1 MMAESKVEAV
11 ASDLKKIVAGN
22 VLSDDL
28 SRTIYSSGAC
38 IYSVRP
44 MVIVQPRRKEDV
56 VQCVRYAA
64 KNGIPLTARGGGTGR
79 AGQGIG
85 EGIIL
90 DFMRYMNQILEVD
103 PEKKW
108 VRVQPGVILGR
119 LNAFLKPLKKFFPID
134 PSTSDYCALGG
145 MIANNSSG
153 PHAIKYGATRDWV
166 ESLEVVLSSGEVIQT
181 GPRPADVPG
190 SSAGTNGLEK
200 KIYTGI
206 LDLLGRYQEPL
217 REEKPDTMKN
227 SSGYDLWQ
235 VRKNGS
241 LDLTPLLVGSEGTLG
256 VFTEA
261 RLRLADPAGKTHT
274 AFFYF
279 DTLDTVGRATVEIL
293 KFSPTMVEIMEKQ
306 IIDLARGKFK
316 EMKPYLPEGIEA
328 TLFVEFEGP
337 SEEELQEKM
346 RRLERRLI
354 QEEKLAVS
362 LKAARDAKD
371 REMLTKVRSV
381 SGPILNKVKGP
392 KKPIAFIEDAAV
404 HPRRLGEYIA
414 GLREILKRNGAEAS
428 IYGHAGD
435 GNLHVMVFLDMK
447 NSEDVARMVRITDE
461 SCDLVL
467 RLKGTI
473 SGEHGDGLL
482 RTAYVPR
489 QYPRLYPAFVEVKK
503 LFDPQNVLNPGR
515 VVGSD
520 PDLMGKH
527 LKFGAKYRHVPTDSA
542 FDGETLSTEVEACHG
557 CGKCRSYCP
566 LAMATNDESYM
577 GRAKAS
583 LLRELMS
590 GRLDP
595 QAFLAS
601 DELKKVM
608 DGCVNCK
615 RCLTECPS
623 GVDIPWVS
631 LMARAHY
638 VKNRGQ
644 SFKDRFIAD
653 THLACRVGNTLSPLV
668 NLAFSIGPARALMES
683 TIGLDRR
690 RKMPPFS
697 AKTFRETYQA
707 RDRGNG
713 KAAYFLSCYAN
724 YNDPEGEGRAMV
736 EVLERNGF
744 GVELPEFECCGIA
757 RISSGGLEPALK
769 GIGENL
775 EKISSLVGKGIP
787 VVFSEPS
794 CALAVKQEYPRIVNS
809 EKAAKAAAGCYEIH
823 GFLSKLKQEGKL
835 NTQFGEMKLKVG
847 YHNPCHLRALG
858 ISKEVV
864 ELLKLVPGLEVQ
876 AFGDRC
882 CGLAGTFG
890 MKKQNYD
897 LSMEI
902 GRPLFE
908 EIKKSGV
915 DRVVTGCGSC
925 AMQIAQ
931 GTGLKV
937 AHPLTLLAEAYRR
950 AASPKAEGGT
960 RKAE

>member
-1 MMAESKVEAV
+1 MSRRSSSIR
-11 ASDLKKIVAGN
+11 ASGL
-22 VLSDDL
+22 
-28 SRTIYSSGAC
+28 
-38 IYSVRP
+38 
-44 MVIVQPRRKEDV
+44 
-56 VQCVRYAA
+56 
-64 KNGIPLTARGGGTGR
+64 
-79 AGQGIG
+79 
-85 EGIIL
+85 
-90 DFMRYMNQILEVD
+90 
-103 PEKKW
+103 
-108 VRVQPGVILGR
+108 
-119 LNAFLKPLKKFFPID
+119 FFPID
-134 PSTSDYCALGG
+134 PSTQDVCTLGG

-181 GPRPADVPG
+181 GPRNAAG
-190 SSAGTNGLEK
+190 LESSGGTEGLEK
-200 KIYTGI
+200 KIYAGI
-206 LDLLGRYQEPL
+206 LDLLGRYGGALQ
-217 REEKPDTMKN
+217 EEKPDTMKN
-227 SSGYDLWQ
+227 SCGYDLWQ

-256 VFTEA
+256 IFTEA
-261 RLRLADPAGKTHT
+261 KLRLADPGGKTHT

-293 KFSPTMVEIMEKQ
+293 KFSPTMLEIMEKQ
-306 IIDLARGKFK
+306 IIDLARGKYP

-328 TLFVEFEGP
+328 TLFVEFEGQ
-337 SEEELQEKM
+337 SEEELQEKI
-346 RRLERRLI
+346 RRLEQRLI

-362 LKAARDAKD
+362 LKAARDARD
-371 REMLTKVRSV
+371 QEMLTKVRTV
-381 SGPILNKVKGP
+381 SGPILNKVKGT

-447 NSEDVARMVRITDE
+447 NPEDVARMVRITDE

-489 QYPRLYPAFVEVKK
+489 QYPRLYPAFVELKK

-515 VVGSD
+515 VVGDD

-527 LKFGAKYRHVPTDSA
+527 LKFGAEYRHVPTGSA
-542 FDGETLSTEVEACHG
+542 FDGEILSAEVEACHG

-566 LAMATNDESYM
+566 LAMATNDESYL

-583 LLRELMS
+583 LLRELIS
-590 GRLDP
+590 GNLDP
-595 QAFLAS
+595 DTFLAS

-615 RCLTECPS
+615 RCLTECPT

-631 LMARAHY
+631 LMARAHQ

-644 SFKDRFIAD
+644 SFKDRFLAD
-653 THLACRVGNTLSPLV
+653 THLACRIGSSLAPLV

-683 TIGLDRR
+683 ALGLDRR

-697 AKTFRETYQA
+697 PRTFREMYKGL
-707 RDRGNG
+707 DKGNG
-713 KAAYFLSCYAN
+713 KVAYFLSCYAN
-724 YNDPEGEGRAMV
+724 YNDPEGEGRALV

-744 GVELPEFECCGIA
+744 GVEIPDFQCCGIA

-769 GIGENL
+769 GVGENL
-775 EKISSLVGKGIP
+775 EKISSLVEKGIP
-787 VVFSEPS
+787 VIFSEPS

-809 EKAAKAAAGCYEIH
+809 EKAAKAAAGCHEIH

-835 NTQFGEMKLKVG
+835 NTNLGEMKLKVG

-864 ELLKLVPGLEVQ
+864 ELLKLIPGLEVQ

-902 GRPLFE
+902 GKPLFE
-908 EIKKSGV
+908 EIRKSGV

-937 AHPLTLLAEAYRR
+937 THPLTLLAEAYRR
-950 AASPKAEGGT
+950 AL
-960 RKAE
+960 

>member
-1 MMAESKVEAV
+1 MAEGKIEAI
-11 ASDLKKIVAGN
+11 ATDLKKIVEGN
-22 VLSDDL
+22 ILSDEL

-38 IYSVRP
+38 IYSLRP
-44 MVIVQPRRKEDV
+44 MVIVQPRHKEDV

-90 DFMRYMNQILEVD
+90 DFMRYMNQVLEVD

-119 LNAFLKPLKKFFPID
+119 LNAFLKPMKKFFPID
-134 PSTSDYCALGG
+134 PSTTDYCALGG

-166 ESLEVVLSSGEVIQT
+166 ESLEVVLSSGEIIQT
-181 GPRPADVPG
+181 GPQTAVG
-190 SSAGTNGLEK
+190 LESSGGTDGLEK
-200 KIYTGI
+200 KVYAGV
-206 LDLLGRYQEPL
+206 LNLLGRYQEPL
-217 REEKPDTMKN
+217 QEEKPDTMKN
-227 SSGYDLWQ
+227 SCGYDLWQ
-235 VRKNGS
+235 VRRNGS

-256 VFTEA
+256 IFTEA
-261 RLRLADPAGKTHT
+261 KLRLADLGGKTHT
-274 AFFYF
+274 ALIYF
-279 DTLDTVGRATVEIL
+279 NTLDTVGKATVEIL
-293 KFSPTMVEIMEKQ
+293 KLSPTMLEIMEKQ
-306 IIDLARGKFK
+306 IIDLARGKYK

-328 TLFVEFEGP
+328 TLFVEFEGQ
-337 SEEELQEKM
+337 SEEELKEKM
-346 RRLERRLI
+346 HRVEQRLI
-354 QEEKLAVS
+354 QEEKLAIS
-362 LKAARDAKD
+362 LKAAQDTKD
-371 REMLTKVRSV
+371 KEMLTKVRSV

-414 GLREILKRNGAEAS
+414 GLRGILKRNGAEAS

-447 NSEDVARMVRITDE
+447 KTEDVARMLRITDE

-489 QYPRLYPAFVEVKK
+489 QYPKLYPAFVELKK
-503 LFDPQNVLNPGR
+503 LFDPENVLNPGR

-527 LKFGAKYRHVPTDSA
+527 LKFGAEYRHVPTGSD
-542 FDGETLSTEVEACHG
+542 FDGEALGAEVEACHG

-566 LAMATNDESYM
+566 LAMATNDESYL
-577 GRAKAS
+577 GRAKSS
-583 LLRELMS
+583 LLRELIS
-590 GRLDP
+590 GKLDP
-595 QAFLAS
+595 GTFLAS
-601 DELKKVM
+601 DELKRVM

-615 RCLTECPS
+615 RCLTECPT

-631 LMARAHY
+631 LMARAHH

-653 THLACRVGNTLSPLV
+653 THLACRVGNTLAPLV

-683 TIGLDRR
+683 AIGLDRR

-697 AKTFRETYQA
+697 PKTFREMYKGSGK
-707 RDRGNG
+707 GNG

-736 EVLERNGF
+736 EVLERNGYE
-744 GVELPEFECCGIA
+744 VEVPDFECCGIA
-757 RISSGGLEPALK
+757 RISSGGLKPALK
-769 GIGENL
+769 GVAENL
-775 EKISSLVGKGIP
+775 EKISSLVEKGIP

-794 CALAVKQEYPRIVNS
+794 CALAVKQEYPRILNS
-809 EKAAKAAAGCYEIH
+809 EKAAKAAGGCYEVH
-823 GFLSKLKQEGKL
+823 GFLSDLKQKGKL
-835 NTQFGEMKLKVG
+835 NTKFGEIKLKVG

-864 ELLKLVPGLEVQ
+864 ELLKLIPGLEVQ
-876 AFGDRC
+876 AFSDRC

-902 GRPLFE
+902 GQPLFE

-931 GTGLKV
+931 GTGLKA
-937 AHPLTLLAEAYRR
+937 AHPLTLLAEAYR
-950 AASPKAEGGT
+950 KG
-960 RKAE
+960 

>member
-1 MMAESKVEAV
+1 MAEGRIETI
-11 ASDLKKIVAGN
+11 ASDLKKIVQGN
-22 VLSDDL
+22 VLSDEL

-38 IYSVRP
+38 IYSLRP
-44 MVIVQPRRKEDV
+44 LVIVQPRHKEDV
-56 VQCVRYAA
+56 VECVRYAVR
-64 KNGIPLTARGGGTGR
+64 NGIPLTARGGGTGR

-90 DFMRYMNQILEVD
+90 DFMRYMNQVLEVD

-108 VRVQPGVILGR
+108 VRVQPGVVLGR
-119 LNAFLKPLKKFFPID
+119 LNARLKPLKKFFPID
-134 PSTSDYCALGG
+134 PSTADYCALGG

-181 GPRPADVPG
+181 GPRTVSG
-190 SSAGTNGLEK
+190 LEISGGTDGLEK
-200 KIYTGI
+200 RVYSGI
-206 LDLLGRYQEPL
+206 LDLLARYQGPL

-227 SSGYDLWQ
+227 SCGYDLWQ

-241 LDLTPLLVGSEGTLG
+241 LDLTPLFVGSEGTLG

-261 RLRLADPAGKTHT
+261 KLRLADLGGKTHT

-279 DTLDTVGRATVEIL
+279 NTLDTVGRATLELL
-293 KFSPTMVEIMEKQ
+293 KLSPTMLEIMEKQ
-306 IIDLARGKFK
+306 IIDLARAKFK
-316 EMKPYLPEGIEA
+316 EMAPYLPEGIEA

-337 SEEELQEKM
+337 SEEELGERM
-346 RRLERRLI
+346 RRAQQRVV

-362 LKAARDAKD
+362 VKAAQNPKD

-414 GLREILKRNGAEAS
+414 GLRGILKRNGAEAS

-447 NSEDVARMVRITDE
+447 KAEDVARMVRITEE

-489 QYPRLYPAFVEVKK
+489 QYPGLYPAFVELKK
-503 LFDPQNVLNPGR
+503 LFDPKNVLNPGR
-515 VVGSD
+515 IVGND

-527 LKFGAKYRHVPTDSA
+527 LKFGAEYHHVSTRSP
-542 FDGETLSTEVEACHG
+542 FDGEALSTEVEACHG

-566 LAMATNDESYM
+566 LAMATNDESFL
-577 GRAKAS
+577 GRAKAN
-583 LLRELMS
+583 LLRELIS

-595 QAFLAS
+595 DVFLAS
-601 DELKKVM
+601 PELKKVM

-631 LMARAHY
+631 LMARAHH
-638 VKNRGQ
+638 VKNKGQ
-644 SFKDRFIAD
+644 AFKDRFIAD
-653 THLACRVGNTLSPLV
+653 THLACRVGNSLAPLV
-668 NLAFSIGPARALMES
+668 NLAFSIGPARALIES
-683 TIGLDRR
+683 AIGLDRR
-690 RKMPPFS
+690 RKMPAFS
-697 AKTFRETYQA
+697 SKTFREMY
-707 RDRGNG
+707 RGSDKGNG
-713 KAAYFLSCYAN
+713 KVAYFLSCYAN
-724 YNDPEGEGRAMV
+724 YNDPEGEGRALV
-736 EVLERNGF
+736 EVMERNGF
-744 GVELPEFECCGIA
+744 GVEVPEFECCGIA

-769 GIGENL
+769 GVGENL
-775 EKISSLVGKGIP
+775 EKISALVGKGIP

-809 EKAAKAAAGCYEIH
+809 EKAARAAAGCYEVH
-823 GFLSKLKQEGKL
+823 GFLSQLKQEGRL
-835 NTQFGEMKLKVG
+835 NTHFGEMKLRVG

-858 ISKEVV
+858 ISKEVI
-864 ELLKLVPGLEVQ
+864 ELLRLIPGLEVR
-876 AFGDRC
+876 AFSDQC

-890 MKKQNYD
+890 MKRQNYD

-902 GRPLFE
+902 GKPLFE

-915 DRVVTGCGSC
+915 ERVVTGCGSC

-931 GTGLKV
+931 GTGLPV
-937 AHPLTLLAEAYRR
+937 VHPLALLAEAYR
-950 AASPKAEGGT
+950 KG
-960 RKAE
+960 

>member
-1 MMAESKVEAV
+1 MAESKIETI
-11 ASDLKKIVAGN
+11 ASDLKKIVEGN
-22 VLSDDL
+22 VLSDEL

-44 MVIVQPRRKEDV
+44 MVIVQPRHKEDV

-64 KNGIPLTARGGGTGR
+64 QNGVSLTARGGGTGR

-90 DFMRYMNQILEVD
+90 DFVRYMNQILEVD
-103 PEKKW
+103 AEKKW
-108 VRVQPGVILGR
+108 VRVQPGIILGR
-119 LNAFLKPLKKFFPID
+119 LNAVLKPMKKFFPID
-134 PSTSDYCALGG
+134 PSTADYCALGG

-181 GPRPADVPG
+181 GPRNAAG
-190 SSAGTNGLEK
+190 LESSGGTDGLEK
-200 KIYTGI
+200 KIYAGV
-206 LDLLGRYQEPL
+206 LDLLGRYRGALQ
-217 REEKPDTMKN
+217 EEKPDTMKN
-227 SSGYDLWQ
+227 SCGYDLWQ

-241 LDLTPLLVGSEGTLG
+241 LDLTPLLVGSEGTLAI
-256 VFTEA
+256 FTEA
-261 RLRLADPAGKTHT
+261 KLRLADSGGKTHT

-293 KFSPTMVEIMEKQ
+293 KFSPTMLEIMEKQ
-306 IIDLARGKFK
+306 IIDLARGKYP
-316 EMKPYLPEGIEA
+316 EMKAYLPEGIEA
-328 TLFVEFEGP
+328 TLFVEFEGQ

-346 RRLERRLI
+346 RRVEQRLI

-362 LKAARDAKD
+362 LKAARDARD
-371 REMLTKVRSV
+371 QEMLTKVRRV
-381 SGPILNKVKGP
+381 SGPILNKVKGT

-447 NSEDVARMVRITDE
+447 NPEDVARMVRITDE

-489 QYPRLYPAFVEVKK
+489 QYPRLYPAFVELKK

-515 VVGSD
+515 VVGDD

-527 LKFGAKYRHVPTDSA
+527 LKFGAEYRHVPTGSA
-542 FDGETLSTEVEACHG
+542 FDGEILSAEVEACHG

-566 LAMATNDESYM
+566 LAMATNDESYL

-583 LLRELMS
+583 LLRELIS
-590 GRLDP
+590 GNLDP
-595 QAFLAS
+595 DTFLAS
-601 DELKKVM
+601 EELKKVM

-615 RCLTECPS
+615 RCLTECPT

-631 LMARAHY
+631 LMARAHQ

-644 SFKDRFIAD
+644 SFKDRFLAD
-653 THLACRVGNTLSPLV
+653 THLACRIGSSLAPLV

-683 TIGLDRR
+683 AFGLDRR
-690 RKMPPFS
+690 RKMPSFS
-697 AKTFRETYQA
+697 PRTFREMYKGL
-707 RDRGNG
+707 DKGNG
-713 KAAYFLSCYAN
+713 KVAYFLSCYAN
-724 YNDPEGEGRAMV
+724 YNDPEGEGRAVV

-744 GVELPEFECCGIA
+744 GVEIPDFQCCGIA

-769 GIGENL
+769 GVGENL
-775 EKISSLVGKGIP
+775 EKISSLVEKGIP

-809 EKAAKAAAGCYEIH
+809 EKAAKAAAGCHEIH

-835 NTQFGEMKLKVG
+835 NTNLGEMKLKVG

-864 ELLKLVPGLEVQ
+864 ELLKLIPGLEVQ

-902 GRPLFE
+902 GKPLFE
-908 EIKKSGV
+908 EIRKSGV

-937 AHPLTLLAEAYRR
+937 THPLTLLAEAYRR
-950 AASPKAEGGT
+950 AL
-960 RKAE
+960 

>member
-1 MMAESKVEAV
+1 MAERKVEAI
-11 ASDLKKIVAGN
+11 ASDLKKIVEGN
-22 VLSDDL
+22 VLSDEL

-38 IYSVRP
+38 IYSLRP
-44 MVIVQPRRKEDV
+44 MVIVQPRHKEDV

-64 KNGIPLTARGGGTGR
+64 QNGIPLTARGGGTGR

-90 DFMRYMNQILEVD
+90 DFVRYMNQILEVD

-108 VRVQPGVILGR
+108 VRVQPGIILGR
-119 LNAFLKPLKKFFPID
+119 LNAVLKPMKKFFPID
-134 PSTSDYCALGG
+134 PSTADYCALGG

-181 GPRPADVPG
+181 GPRNAAG
-190 SSAGTNGLEK
+190 LESSGGTDGLEK
-200 KIYTGI
+200 KIYAGV
-206 LDLLGRYQEPL
+206 LDLLGRYRGALQ
-217 REEKPDTMKN
+217 EEKPDTMKN

-261 RLRLADPAGKTHT
+261 KLRLADPGGKTHT

-293 KFSPTMVEIMEKQ
+293 KFSPTMLEIMEKQ
-306 IIDLARGKFK
+306 IIDLARGKYP

-328 TLFVEFEGP
+328 TLFVEFEGQ
-337 SEEELQEKM
+337 SEEELQEKIS
-346 RRLERRLI
+346 RLEQRLI
-354 QEEKLAVS
+354 QEERLAVS
-362 LKAARDAKD
+362 LKAARDARD
-371 REMLTKVRSV
+371 QEMLTKVRSV

-447 NSEDVARMVRITDE
+447 NPEDVARMVRITDE
-461 SCDLVL
+461 NCDLVL

-489 QYPRLYPAFVEVKK
+489 QYPRLYPAFVELKK

-515 VVGSD
+515 VVGND

-527 LKFGAKYRHVPTDSA
+527 LKFGAEYRHVPTGSA
-542 FDGETLSTEVEACHG
+542 FDGEILSAEVEACHG
-557 CGKCRSYCP
+557 RGKCRSYCP
-566 LAMATNDESYM
+566 LAMATNDESYL

-583 LLRELMS
+583 LLRELIS
-590 GRLDP
+590 GNLDP
-595 QAFLAS
+595 DTFLAS
-601 DELKKVM
+601 DELKKMM

-615 RCLTECPS
+615 RCLTECPT

-631 LMARAHY
+631 LMARAHQ

-644 SFKDRFIAD
+644 SFKDRFLAD
-653 THLACRVGNTLSPLV
+653 THLACRVGSSLAPLV

-683 TIGLDRR
+683 AFGLDRR

-697 AKTFRETYQA
+697 PRTFREMHKGL
-707 RDRGNG
+707 DKGNG
-713 KAAYFLSCYAN
+713 KVAYFLSCYAN
-724 YNDPEGEGRAMV
+724 YNDPEGEGRAVV

-744 GVELPEFECCGIA
+744 GVEIPDFQCCGIA

-769 GIGENL
+769 GVGENL
-775 EKISSLVGKGIP
+775 EKISSLVEKGIP

-809 EKAAKAAAGCYEIH
+809 GKAAKAAAGCHEIH

-835 NTQFGEMKLKVG
+835 NTNLGEMKLKVG

-864 ELLKLVPGLEVQ
+864 ELLKLIPGLEVQ

-902 GRPLFE
+902 GKPLFE
-908 EIKKSGV
+908 EIRQSGV

-937 AHPLTLLAEAYRR
+937 THPLTLLAEAYRKKGNR
-950 AASPKAEGGT
+950 ES
-960 RKAE
+960 

>member
-1 MMAESKVEAV
+1 MAERKVEAI
-11 ASDLKKIVAGN
+11 ASDLKKIVEGN
-22 VLSDDL
+22 VLSDEL

-38 IYSVRP
+38 IYSLRP
-44 MVIVQPRRKEDV
+44 MVIVQPRHKEDV

-64 KNGIPLTARGGGTGR
+64 QNGIPLTARGGGTGR

-90 DFMRYMNQILEVD
+90 DFVRYMNQILEVD

-108 VRVQPGVILGR
+108 VWVQPGIILGR
-119 LNAFLKPLKKFFPID
+119 LNAVLKPMKKFFPID
-134 PSTSDYCALGG
+134 PSTADYCALGG

-181 GPRPADVPG
+181 GPRNAAG
-190 SSAGTNGLEK
+190 LESSGGTDGLEK
-200 KIYTGI
+200 KIYAGV
-206 LDLLGRYQEPL
+206 LDLLGRYEGALQ
-217 REEKPDTMKN
+217 EEKPDTMKN

-261 RLRLADPAGKTHT
+261 KLRLADPGGKTHT

-293 KFSPTMVEIMEKQ
+293 KFSPTMLEIMEKQ
-306 IIDLARGKFK
+306 IIDLARGKYP

-328 TLFVEFEGP
+328 TLFVEFEGQ
-337 SEEELQEKM
+337 SEEELQEKIS
-346 RRLERRLI
+346 RLEQRLI

-371 REMLTKVRSV
+371 QEMLTKVRTV

-447 NSEDVARMVRITDE
+447 NPEDVARMVRITDE
-461 SCDLVL
+461 NCDLVL

-489 QYPRLYPAFVEVKK
+489 QYPRLYPAFVELKK

-515 VVGSD
+515 VVGND

-527 LKFGAKYRHVPTDSA
+527 LKFGAEYRHVPTGSA
-542 FDGETLSTEVEACHG
+542 FDGEILSAEVEACHG

-566 LAMATNDESYM
+566 LAMATNDESYL

-583 LLRELMS
+583 LLRELIS
-590 GRLDP
+590 GNLDP
-595 QAFLAS
+595 DTFLAS
-601 DELKKVM
+601 DELKKMM

-615 RCLTECPS
+615 RCLTECPT

-631 LMARAHY
+631 LMARAHQ

-644 SFKDRFIAD
+644 SFKDRFLAD
-653 THLACRVGNTLSPLV
+653 THLACRVGSSLAPLV

-683 TIGLDRR
+683 AFGLDRR

-697 AKTFRETYQA
+697 PRTFREMHKGL
-707 RDRGNG
+707 DKGNG
-713 KAAYFLSCYAN
+713 KVAYFLSCYAN
-724 YNDPEGEGRAMV
+724 YNDPEGEGRALV

-744 GVELPEFECCGIA
+744 GVEIPDFQCCGIA

-769 GIGENL
+769 GVGENL
-775 EKISSLVGKGIP
+775 EKISSLVEKGIP

-809 EKAAKAAAGCYEIH
+809 GKAAKAAAGCHEIH

-835 NTQFGEMKLKVG
+835 NTNLGEMKLKVG

-864 ELLKLVPGLEVQ
+864 ELLKLIPGLEVQ

-902 GRPLFE
+902 GKPLFE
-908 EIKKSGV
+908 EIRQSGV

-937 AHPLTLLAEAYRR
+937 THPLTLLAEAYRKKGNR
-950 AASPKAEGGT
+950 ES
-960 RKAE
+960 

>member
-1 MMAESKVEAV
+1 MAESKIEAI
-11 ASDLKKIVAGN
+11 ASDLKKIVEGN
-22 VLSDDL
+22 VLSDEL

-38 IYSVRP
+38 IYSLRP
-44 MVIVQPRRKEDV
+44 MVIVQPRHKKDV

-64 KNGIPLTARGGGTGR
+64 QNGIPLTARGGGTGR

-90 DFMRYMNQILEVD
+90 DFVRYMNQILEID
-103 PEKKW
+103 PGKKW

-119 LNAFLKPLKKFFPID
+119 LNAVLKPMKKFFPID
-134 PSTSDYCALGG
+134 PSTTDYCALGG

-181 GPRPADVPG
+181 GPRNA
-190 SSAGTNGLEK
+190 AGLEASGGTDGLEK
-200 KIYTGI
+200 KIYAGV
-206 LDLLGRYQEPL
+206 LDLLGRYRGALQ
-217 REEKPDTMKN
+217 EEKPDTMKN
-227 SSGYDLWQ
+227 SCGYDLWQ
-235 VRKNGS
+235 VGKNGS

-256 VFTEA
+256 IFTEA
-261 RLRLADPAGKTHT
+261 KLRLADPGGKTHT

-279 DTLDTVGRATVEIL
+279 DTLDTVGKATVEIL
-293 KFSPTMVEIMEKQ
+293 KFSPTMLEIMEKQ
-306 IIDLARGKFK
+306 IIDLARGKYP

-346 RRLERRLI
+346 RRVEQRLI

-362 LKAARDAKD
+362 LKAARDARD

-381 SGPILNKVKGP
+381 SGPILNKVKGA
-392 KKPIAFIEDAAV
+392 KKPVAFIEDAAV

-447 NSEDVARMVRITDE
+447 NPEDVARMVRITDE

-489 QYPRLYPAFVEVKK
+489 QYPRLYPAFVELKK
-503 LFDPQNVLNPGR
+503 LFDPKNVLNPGR

-527 LKFGAKYRHVPTDSA
+527 LKFGAQYRHVPTGSA
-542 FDGETLSTEVEACHG
+542 FDGEVLSAEVEACHG

-566 LAMATNDESYM
+566 LAMATNDESYL

-583 LLRELMS
+583 LLRELIS
-590 GRLDP
+590 GNLDP
-595 QAFLAS
+595 DTFLAS
-601 DELKKVM
+601 GELKKVM

-615 RCLTECPS
+615 RCLTECPT

-631 LMARAHY
+631 LMARAHQ

-644 SFKDRFIAD
+644 SFKDRFLTD
-653 THLACRVGNTLSPLV
+653 THLACRVGSSLAPLV

-683 TIGLDRR
+683 AFGLDRR
-690 RKMPPFS
+690 RKMSPFS
-697 AKTFRETYQA
+697 PRTFREMYKGS
-707 RDRGNG
+707 DKGNG
-713 KAAYFLSCYAN
+713 KVAYFLSCYAN
-724 YNDPEGEGRAMV
+724 YNDPEGEGRAVV

-744 GVELPEFECCGIA
+744 GVEIPDFQCCGIA

-769 GIGENL
+769 GVGENL
-775 EKISSLVGKGIP
+775 EKISFLVEKGIP

-794 CALAVKQEYPRIVNS
+794 CALAVRQEYPRIVNS
-809 EKAAKAAAGCYEIH
+809 EKAARAAAGCHEIH

-835 NTQFGEMKLKVG
+835 NTNLGEMKLKVG

-864 ELLKLVPGLEVQ
+864 ELLKLIPGLEVQ

-902 GRPLFE
+902 GKPLFE
-908 EIKKSGV
+908 EIRKSGV

-925 AMQIAQ
+925 AMQITQ
-931 GTGLKV
+931 GTGLK
-937 AHPLTLLAEAYRR
+937 ATHPLTLLAEAYRR
-950 AASPKAEGGT
+950 AT
-960 RKAE
+960 

>member
-1 MMAESKVEAV
+1 MMTAGKIEAI
-11 ASDLKKIVAGN
+11 ASDLKTIVEGT

-44 MVIVQPRRKEDV
+44 MVIVQPRHREDV

-90 DFMRYMNQILEVD
+90 DFMRYMNQVLEID

-119 LNAFLKPLKKFFPID
+119 LNAVLKPMKKFFPID
-134 PSTSDYCALGG
+134 PSTTDYCALGG

-153 PHAIKYGATRDWV
+153 PHAIKYGATRDYV
-166 ESLEVVLSSGEVIQT
+166 ESLEVVLSTGEVIQT
-181 GPRPADVPG
+181 GPRPFAGFD
-190 SSAGTNGLEK
+190 SAGGNDPGEK
-200 KIYTGI
+200 KIYAGV
-206 LDLLGRYQEPL
+206 LDLVNRYAEPL
-217 REEKPDTMKN
+217 RDEKPETMKN
-227 SSGYDLWQ
+227 SCGYDLWQ

-256 VFTEA
+256 IFTEA
-261 RLRLADPAGKTHT
+261 KLRLADPGGKTHS
-274 AFFYF
+274 ALIYF
-279 DTLDTVGRATVEIL
+279 DTLDTVGKATLEIL
-293 KFSPTMVEIMEKQ
+293 KLSPTMLEIMEKQ
-306 IIDLARGKFK
+306 IIDLARGKYK

-328 TLFVEFEGP
+328 TLFVEFEGK
-337 SEEELQEKM
+337 SDDELQEKM
-346 RRLERRLI
+346 RLVERRLI
-354 QEEKLAVS
+354 QEEKLAIS
-362 LKAARDAKD
+362 LKAAKDAKD
-371 REMLTKVRSV
+371 KDMLTKVRSV

-404 HPRRLGEYIA
+404 HPRRLGEYIS
-414 GLREILKRNGAEAS
+414 GLREVLKRNGAEAS

-435 GNLHVMVFLDMK
+435 GNLHVMVFLDLK
-447 NSEDVARMVRITDE
+447 KAEDVARMLRITEE
-461 SCDLVL
+461 SCDLAL

-489 QYPRLYPAFVEVKK
+489 QYPKLYPAFVELKK
-503 LFDPQNVLNPGR
+503 LFDPGNILNPGR
-515 VVGSD
+515 IVGND
-520 PDLMGKH
+520 PGLTGKN
-527 LKFGAKYRHVPTDSA
+527 LKYGGEYHRVSTGSA
-542 FDGETLSTEVEACHG
+542 FDGESLSAEVEACHG

-566 LAMATNDESYM
+566 LAMETNEETYL

-583 LLRELMS
+583 LLRELIS
-590 GRLDP
+590 GNLDA
-595 QAFLAS
+595 QTFLAS
-601 DELKKVM
+601 DELKKIM

-615 RCLTECPS
+615 RCLTECPT
-623 GVDIPWVS
+623 GVDIPWVA
-631 LMARAHY
+631 LQARAHH
-638 VKNRGQ
+638 VKSRGQ

-653 THLACRVGNTLSPLV
+653 THLACRVGSTLAPLV
-668 NLAFSIGPARALMES
+668 NLAFSIGSGRALMES
-683 TIGLDRR
+683 AIGLDRR

-697 AKTFRETYQA
+697 SKTFRETYKGPEK
-707 RDRGNG
+707 GNG
-713 KAAYFLSCYAN
+713 KVAYFLSCFAN
-724 YNDPEGEGRAMV
+724 YNDPEGEGRAVV

-744 GVELPEFECCGIA
+744 GVEVPEFDCCGIA
-757 RISSGGLEPALK
+757 RISSGGLGRALK
-769 GIGENL
+769 GVEENVDRL
-775 EKISSLVGKGIP
+775 AALAEKGTP

-794 CALAVKQEYPRIVNS
+794 CALAVKQEYPRIVNT
-809 EKAAKAAAGCYEIH
+809 EKASRAAAGCHEIH
-823 GFLSKLKQEGKL
+823 GFLTQLKQEGKL
-835 NTQFGEMKLKVG
+835 NTRFGEIPLKVA

-864 ELLKLVPGLEVQ
+864 ELLKLVPGLRVQ
-876 AFGDRC
+876 ALGDRC

-902 GRPLFE
+902 GKHLFE

-915 DRVVTGCGSC
+915 EKVVTPCGSC

-937 AHPLTLLAEAYRR
+937 VHPLTLLAEAYR
-950 AASPKAEGGT
+950 KG
-960 RKAE
+960 

>member
-1 MMAESKVEAV
+1 MAERKVEAI
-11 ASDLKKIVAGN
+11 ASDLKKIVEGN
-22 VLSDDL
+22 VLSDEL

-38 IYSVRP
+38 IYSLRP
-44 MVIVQPRRKEDV
+44 MVIVQPRHKEDV

-64 KNGIPLTARGGGTGR
+64 QNGIPLTARGGGTGR

-90 DFMRYMNQILEVD
+90 DFVRYMNQILEVD

-108 VRVQPGVILGR
+108 VRVQPGIILGR
-119 LNAFLKPLKKFFPID
+119 LNAVLKPMKKFFPID
-134 PSTSDYCALGG
+134 PSTADYCALGG

-181 GPRPADVPG
+181 GPRNAAG
-190 SSAGTNGLEK
+190 LESSGGTDGLEK
-200 KIYTGI
+200 KIYAGV
-206 LDLLGRYQEPL
+206 LDLLGRYRGALQ
-217 REEKPDTMKN
+217 EEKPDTMKN

-261 RLRLADPAGKTHT
+261 KLRLADPGGKTHT

-293 KFSPTMVEIMEKQ
+293 KFSPTMLEIMEKQ
-306 IIDLARGKFK
+306 IIDLARGKYP

-328 TLFVEFEGP
+328 TLFVEFEGQ
-337 SEEELQEKM
+337 SEEELQEKIS
-346 RRLERRLI
+346 RLEQRLI
-354 QEEKLAVS
+354 QEERLAVS
-362 LKAARDAKD
+362 LKAARDARD
-371 REMLTKVRSV
+371 QEMLTKVRSV

-447 NSEDVARMVRITDE
+447 NPEDVARMVRITDE
-461 SCDLVL
+461 NCDLVL

-489 QYPRLYPAFVEVKK
+489 QYPRLYPAFVELKK

-515 VVGSD
+515 VVGND

-527 LKFGAKYRHVPTDSA
+527 LKFGAEYRHVPTGSA
-542 FDGETLSTEVEACHG
+542 FDGEILSAEVEACHG

-566 LAMATNDESYM
+566 LAMATNDESYL

-583 LLRELMS
+583 LLRELIS
-590 GRLDP
+590 GNLDP
-595 QAFLAS
+595 DTFLAS
-601 DELKKVM
+601 DELKKMM

-615 RCLTECPS
+615 RCLTECPT

-631 LMARAHY
+631 LMARAHQ

-644 SFKDRFIAD
+644 SFKDRFLAD
-653 THLACRVGNTLSPLV
+653 THLACRVGSSLAPLV

-683 TIGLDRR
+683 AFGLDRR

-697 AKTFRETYQA
+697 PRTFREMHKGL
-707 RDRGNG
+707 DKGNG
-713 KAAYFLSCYAN
+713 KVAYFLSCYAN
-724 YNDPEGEGRAMV
+724 YNDPEGEGRAVV

-744 GVELPEFECCGIA
+744 GVEIPDFQCCGIA

-769 GIGENL
+769 GVGENL
-775 EKISSLVGKGIP
+775 EKISSLVEKGIP

-809 EKAAKAAAGCYEIH
+809 GKAAKAAAGCHEIH

-835 NTQFGEMKLKVG
+835 NTNLGEMKLKVG

-864 ELLKLVPGLEVQ
+864 ELLKLIPGLEVQ

-902 GRPLFE
+902 GKPLFE
-908 EIKKSGV
+908 EIRQSGV

-937 AHPLTLLAEAYRR
+937 THPLTLLAEAYRKKGNR
-950 AASPKAEGGT
+950 ES
-960 RKAE
+960 

>member
-1 MMAESKVEAV
+1 MMAESKVEAI
-11 ASDLKKIVAGN
+11 ASDLKKIVEGN
-22 VLSDDL
+22 VLSDEL

-38 IYSVRP
+38 IYSLRP
-44 MVIVQPRRKEDV
+44 MVIVQPRNKADV

-64 KNGIPLTARGGGTGR
+64 QNGIPLTARGGGTGR

-90 DFMRYMNQILEVD
+90 DFMRYMNQVLEVD

-119 LNAFLKPLKKFFPID
+119 LNAFLKPMKKFFPID
-134 PSTSDYCALGG
+134 PSTTDYCALGG

-181 GPRPADVPG
+181 GPRNVAG
-190 SSAGTNGLEK
+190 LESSGGASGLEK
-200 KIYTGI
+200 KIYAGV
-206 LDLLGRYQEPL
+206 LDLLGRYQGAL
-217 REEKPDTMKN
+217 QEEKPDTTKN
-227 SSGYDLWQ
+227 SCGYDLWQ

-256 VFTEA
+256 IFTEA
-261 RLRLADPAGKTHT
+261 KLRLADPGGKTHT
-274 AFFYF
+274 ALFYF
-279 DTLDTVGRATVEIL
+279 NTLDTVGRATVEIL
-293 KFSPTMVEIMEKQ
+293 KFSPTMLEIMEKQ
-306 IIDLARGKFK
+306 IIDLARGKYP
-316 EMKPYLPEGIEA
+316 EMRPYLPEGIEA

-346 RRLERRLI
+346 RRVEQRLI

-362 LKAARDAKD
+362 LKVARNAGD

-414 GLREILKRNGAEAS
+414 GLREILKRNAAEAS

-447 NSEDVARMVRITDE
+447 KPEDLARMVRITDE
-461 SCDLVL
+461 NCDLVL

-489 QYPRLYPAFVEVKK
+489 QYPRLYPAFVELKK

-515 VVGSD
+515 VVGKD

-527 LKFGAKYRHVPTDSA
+527 LKFGAEYRHVPTGSA
-542 FDGETLSTEVEACHG
+542 FDGEILGAEVEACHG

-566 LAMATNDESYM
+566 LAMTTNDESYL

-590 GRLDP
+590 GNLDP
-595 QAFLAS
+595 DTFLAS

-615 RCLTECPS
+615 RCLTECPT

-631 LMARAHY
+631 LMARAHQ
-638 VKNRGQ
+638 VKSRGQ
-644 SFKDRFIAD
+644 SFQDRFIAD
-653 THLACRVGNTLSPLV
+653 THLACRVGSSLAPLV

-683 TIGLDRR
+683 AFGLDRR

-697 AKTFRETYQA
+697 PRTFREMYKGL
-707 RDRGNG
+707 DKGNG

-724 YNDPEGEGRAMV
+724 YNDPEGEGRAVV

-744 GVELPEFECCGIA
+744 GVEIPDFECCGIA

-769 GIGENL
+769 GVGENL
-775 EKISSLVGKGIP
+775 EKISSLVEKGIP

-809 EKAAKAAAGCYEIH
+809 EKAARAAAGCHEIH
-823 GFLSKLKQEGKL
+823 GFLSRLKQEGKL
-835 NTQFGEMKLKVG
+835 NTRFGEMKMKVG

-864 ELLKLVPGLEVQ
+864 ELLKLIPGLEVQ

-902 GRPLFE
+902 GKPLFE
-908 EIKKSGV
+908 EIRRSGV

-950 AASPKAEGGT
+950 GDS
-960 RKAE
+960 

>member
-1 MMAESKVEAV
+1 MAEGKVEAI
-11 ASDLKKIVAGN
+11 ASDLKKIVEGN
-22 VLSDDL
+22 VLYDEL

-44 MVIVQPRRKEDV
+44 MEIVQPRHKEDV

-64 KNGIPLTARGGGTGR
+64 KKGIPLTARGGGTGR

-85 EGIIL
+85 EGILL
-90 DFMRYMNQILEVD
+90 DFVRHMNQILEIGPD
-103 PEKKW
+103 QKW
-108 VRVQPGVILGR
+108 VRVQPGLILGR
-119 LNAFLKPLKKFFPID
+119 LNAVLRAKKKFFPID
-134 PSTSDYCALGG
+134 PSTSDYCALGV

-166 ESLEVVLSSGEVIQT
+166 ESLEVVLSNGEIIKT
-181 GPRPADVPG
+181 GPRNAGAPG
-190 SSAGTNGLEK
+190 SFGETNGLEK
-200 KIYTGI
+200 KIYAGV
-206 LDLLGRYQEPL
+206 LDLLRRYHGPL
-217 REEKPDTMKN
+217 QEEKPDTMKN
-227 SSGYDLWQ
+227 SCGYDLWQ
-235 VRKNGS
+235 VRGNGS

-256 VFTEA
+256 IFTEA
-261 RLRLADPAGKTHT
+261 RLRLADPGGKTHT
-274 AFFYF
+274 GFFYF
-279 DTLDTVGRATVEIL
+279 DTLETVGRATVELL
-293 KFSPTMVEIMEKQ
+293 KFSPTMLEIMERQ
-306 IIDLARGKFK
+306 IIDLAREKYK
-316 EMKPYLPEGIEA
+316 EMAPYLPEGIEA

-337 SEEELQEKM
+337 SEEELREKM
-346 RRLERRLI
+346 RRAEQRLV

-381 SGPILNKVKGP
+381 SGPILNKVKGS

-414 GLREILKRNGAEAS
+414 GLREILKSNGAEAS

-447 NSEDVARMVRITDE
+447 NPEDVARMLRITDE

-489 QYPRLYPAFVEVKK
+489 QYPKLYSAFVELKK
-503 LFDPQNVLNPGR
+503 LFDPANILNPGR
-515 VVGSD
+515 IVGSD
-520 PDLMGKH
+520 PHLMGKH
-527 LKFGAKYRHVPTDSA
+527 LKFGGEYRHIPTGSA
-542 FDGETLSTEVEACHG
+542 FDGENLGAEVEACHG

-566 LAMATNDESYM
+566 LAMATNDESYL

-583 LLRELMS
+583 LLRELIS

-595 QAFLAS
+595 DRFLTS
-601 DELKKVM
+601 PELKKVM
-608 DGCVNCK
+608 EGCVNCK

-631 LMARAHY
+631 LMARAHH
-638 VKNRGQ
+638 VKSKGQ
-644 SFKDRFIAD
+644 PFKDRFIAD
-653 THLACRVGNTLSPLV
+653 THLACRVGSSLAPLV

-683 TIGLDRR
+683 AIGLDRR
-690 RKMPPFS
+690 RKMPAFS
-697 AKTFRETYQA
+697 SKTFREMHKGS
-707 RDRGNG
+707 DRGNG

-736 EVLERNGF
+736 EVLERNGY
-744 GVELPEFECCGIA
+744 GVEIPEFECCGIA

-769 GIGENL
+769 GVGENL
-775 EKISSLVGKGIP
+775 EKIYSLVKKGIP

-794 CALAVKQEYPRIVNS
+794 CALAVKQEYPRILNS
-809 EKAAKAAAGCYEIH
+809 ENAAKAAAGCYEVH

-835 NTQFGEMKLKVG
+835 NSKFGEMKLKVG

-864 ELLKLVPGLEVQ
+864 EILKLIPGLEVQ
-876 AFGDRC
+876 AFGDQC

-890 MKKQNYD
+890 MKKQNYE

-925 AMQIAQ
+925 ALQIAQ
-931 GTGLKV
+931 GTGLSV
-937 AHPLTLLAEAYRR
+937 VHPLTLLAEAYRR
-950 AASPKAEGGT
+950 A
-960 RKAE
+960 